1 MHNAPDPR
9 YVAEIS
15 PWLLAIPSGCLE
27 PLLAGLVLFDGSR
40 RSIVEKSIFVTKHNT
55 KAITAMLVGSMS
67 KLDVILSIDFPR
79 YDHQARPVSSP
90 YPAASLPTLPMELFL
105 WLIDNNCVSSC
116 DIWPLRL
123 ACKEVEMKCR
133 NRFYDA
139 IDKSTV
145 LLQLDAG
152 FPARIL
158 ALAKYQEWS
167 DNITSVHLE
176 VPRNKFF
183 YASEQAHWNGR
194 SEMDTTKDN
203 FADMSGT
210 VEYNGEL
217 ALLAK
222 LPLCE
227 YITLHHDTASPG
239 LYKCDFEVS
248 RRTVKAKTMAT
259 MDYVLRENLEH
270 GLVGGLF

>member
-1 MHNAPDPR
+1 
-9 YVAEIS
+9 
-15 PWLLAIPSGCLE
+15 
-27 PLLAGLVLFDGSR
+27 
-40 RSIVEKSIFVTKHNT
+40 
-55 KAITAMLVGSMS
+55 MLVDSMS

-79 YDHQARPVSSP
+79 YDHRAMPVSSP
-90 YPAASLPTLPMELFL
+90 YPAAPLPTLPMELFL
-105 WLIDNNCVSSC
+105 WLIDNNWVSSC
-116 DIWPLRL
+116 DIQPLRL
-123 ACKEVEMKCR
+123 TCKEVKMKYR

-152 FPARIL
+152 FPAPIL

-183 YASEQAHWNGR
+183 CASEQAHWNGR
-194 SEMDTTKDN
+194 WEMDTTKDS
-203 FADMSGT
+203 FADMSRT

-222 LPLCE
+222 LSLCE
-227 YITLHHDTASPG
+227 YITFHYDTAGPG
-239 LYKCDFEVS
+239 LYKCVFEVS
-248 RRTVKAKTMAT
+248 
-259 MDYVLRENLEH
+259 D
-270 GLVGGLF
+270 GP